1 VVEPIEQLP
10 ITPDT
15 KVGALLA
22 SYPQLEEVLIGIS
35 PTYRALKN
43 PVLRKTVAKVA
54 TLRQVARVGNVA
66 IGALVNQLRAAV
78 GLPDASTAD
87 DQPAA
92 TAERPP
98 WASDEQVAQLFDARD
113 LIEGGGHPLE
123 RVMRDLD
130 RLAGTD
136 VYLLI
141 TPFVPAP
148 MIELV
153 EKKGFDVFNRW
164 FGPTVVH
171 SYFRRR

>member
-1 VVEPIEQLP
+1 MPEPIEQMA

-15 KVGALLA
+15 KVGPLLA
-22 SYPQLEEVLIGIS
+22 SYPQLEDVLIEIS

-43 PVLRKTVAKVA
+43 PVLRKTVAKIA
-54 TLRQVARVGNVA
+54 TLRQVAKVGNVA
-66 IGALVNQLRAAV
+66 IGTLVNQLRAAV
-78 GLPDASTAD
+78 GQPVTDAVEDS
-87 DQPAA
+87 A
-92 TAERPP
+92 TASARPD
-98 WASDEQVAQLFDARD
+98 WAHDGQVTQRFDARD
-113 LIEGGGHPLE
+113 LIESGGHPLE

-130 RLAGTD
+130 RLASGG

-153 EKKGFDVFNRW
+153 EKKGFVVFSRW
-164 FGPTVVH
+164 FGPAVVH

>member
-1 VVEPIEQLP
+1 MADPVDPLP

-15 KVGALLA
+15 KVGPLLA
-22 SYPQLEEVLIGIS
+22 SYPQLEEVLIEIS

-43 PVLRKTVAKVA
+43 PVLRKTVARIA
-54 TLRQVARVGNVA
+54 TLRQVAKVGNVA
-66 IGALVNQLRAAV
+66 IGTLVNQLRAAV
-78 GLPDASTAD
+78 GQPVAEVAETGATAVERPDWAD
-87 DQPAA
+87 DA
-92 TAERPP
+92 
-98 WASDEQVAQLFDARD
+98 QVKQRFDARE
-113 LIEGGGHPLE
+113 LIESGGHPLE

-130 RLAGTD
+130 QLGRSD

-153 EKKGFDVFNRW
+153 EQKGFVVFSRW
-164 FGPTVVH
+164 FGPAVVH

>member
-1 VVEPIEQLP
+1 MTEPTAQLP

-15 KVGALLA
+15 KVGPLLA
-22 SYPQLEEVLIGIS
+22 SYPQLEDVLIEIS

-43 PVLRKTVAKVA
+43 PLLRRTVARVA

-78 GLPDASTAD
+78 GQPVTDVVEAS
-87 DQPAA
+87 A
-92 TAERPP
+92 TASARPD
-98 WASDEQVAQLFDARD
+98 WAHDGQVTQRFDARD
-113 LIEGGGHPLE
+113 LIESGGHPLE

-130 RLAGTD
+130 RLGSGD

-153 EKKGFDVFNRW
+153 EQKGFVAFSNW
-164 FGPTVVH
+164 FGPAVVH

>member
-1 VVEPIEQLP
+1 MAETVDRLP

-15 KVGALLA
+15 KVGVLLA
-22 SYPQLEEVLIGIS
+22 SYPQLEAVLIEIS
-35 PTYRALKN
+35 PSYRALKN
-43 PVLRKTVAKVA
+43 PLLRRTVARVA

-78 GLPDASTAD
+78 GLPTASVD
-87 DQPAA
+87 DRPAGGG
-92 TAERPP
+92 ERPD
-98 WASDEQVAQLFDARD
+98 WAHDDRAQQHLDARD

-130 RLAGTD
+130 RLASGE

-148 MIELV
+148 MIDLV
-153 EKKGFDVFNRW
+153 EKKGYLCHSLW

-171 SYFRRR
+171 TYFTRR